1 MAYAGLNPTIV
12 IRHIR
17 RQLGAI
23 AYDLELSDEEMM
35 QVVFQHTIPTF
46 SKYFPYRFR
55 VMVGPKDE
63 VVAGKACYILPNED
77 NLEIMGISKVSLG
90 NYYGYN
96 YTSTMTQG
104 FADPYNTQL
113 FNDFVALTQTRVT
126 WHYLAPNHV
135 EIYPRIMDQ
144 NKALITVK
152 AIHPKHLRSIK
163 HSLREEFLQLAYL
176 DVLESL
182 YPIRKRFETL
192 NSSYGSIQLFMDSVE
207 RAHDNREELL
217 RKFQE
222 NVLKDSDAPRVF
234 FG

>member
-1 MAYAGLNPTIV
+1 MAYTGLNPTIV

-35 QVVFQHTIPTF
+35 QVVFQHTLPVF
-46 SKYFPYRFR
+46 STYFPYRYR
-55 VMVGPKDE
+55 VLVGPKDE
-63 VVAGKACYILPNED
+63 IVAGKACYLLPNED
-77 NLEIMGISKVSLG
+77 NMEIVGISKVSLG

-104 FADPYNTQL
+104 LSNPYNNQI
-113 FNDFVALTQTRVT
+113 FNDFMSQTQTRVT
-126 WHYLAPNHV
+126 WHYLPPNHI
-135 EIYPRIMDQ
+135 EIYPRILDQ
-144 NKALITVK
+144 SKALITVK

-163 HSLREEFLQLAYL
+163 QTLRDEFLKLAYL

-192 NSSYGSIQLFMDSVE
+192 NSTYGNIQLFMDSVE
-207 RAHDNREELL
+207 RAHDDREALINTFKENAL
-217 RKFQE
+217 R
-222 NVLKDSDAPRVF
+222 DSDAPRIF